1 MTTFDQTI
9 RHFVSAAASGSP
21 TPGGGSVAAL
31 VAALG
36 ASMTSMVG
44 NLTQGAK
51 FSDAEDKMKVVAG
64 EMVAAIKEME
74 ELLEADM
81 ASFDNYM
88 AALKLPKETDSEKKT
103 RSAALQEAAVRAT
116 EVPLQLAVLCRD
128 SLATTQTIADTAN
141 KNVISD
147 LGIAAL
153 LLEAAAQSA
162 LLTVDMNLPG
172 LKDAEKK
179 AAFTELRDQVVSEI
193 VTRKNAVVQTV
204 RDRLAN

>member
-9 RHFVSAAASGSP
+9 RHFVSKAASNSP

-31 VAALG
+31 VASLG

-51 FSDAEDKMKVVAG
+51 FSEVEDKMKEVAG
-64 EMVAAIKEME
+64 EMAAAIKEME

-81 ASFDNYM
+81 VSFDNYM
-88 AALKLPKETDSEKKT
+88 AALKLPKESDEEKKA
-103 RSAALQEAAVRAT
+103 RSAALQEAAIHAT
-116 EVPLQLAVLCRD
+116 EVPLRLAVLCRD
-128 SLATTQTIADTAN
+128 SLAITQTIADSAN

-179 AAFTELRDQVVSEI
+179 AAFTEKRDHVAGEI
-193 VTRKNAVVQTV
+193 VTRKNAIVETV